1 FIERKG
7 LYLPRIG
14 QVENMSVEGLFV
26 HGGDLWRLNTPL
38 SCLQPPQQGKT
49 HLYTV
54 VSISRSQCAGQKN
67 IAKSGAGTKNRI
79 ESCGEEKCRS
89 V

>member
-1 FIERKG
+1 
-7 LYLPRIG
+7 
-14 QVENMSVEGLFV
+14 MSVEGLFV

-54 VSISRSQCAGQKN
+54 VSISRSQCAGQKTSQN
-67 IAKSGAGTKNRI
+67 LELARKTELKVAGKKNAALF
-79 ESCGEEKCRS
+79 EWAAFVKAEK
-89 V
+89 